1 MTQYNKEYHK
11 EYYEAHKEGYKLY
24 RKAWY
29 QEHKEEQKE
38 QHKAKYKSNR
48 EEIKKHQKEYYKEH
62 KEEIKKYRKK
72 YAPSYYKSD
81 VNSEGKPKES
91 IRRMSRYY
99 LSKHGKKIPGY
110 QIHHC
115 CTYNEPYK
123 FIYCSKEIHLKI
135 HQYLRDNNIPADSD
149 HYEQIK
155 HLLDETVVLYGV

>member
-11 EYYEAHKEGYKLY
+11 EYYQAHKERYKLY
-24 RKAWY
+24 KKAWY

-38 QHKAKYKSNR
+38 YRKAYYQAHK
-48 EEIKKHQKEYYKEH
+48 EETKEQQKEYNKCH
-62 KEEIKKYRKK
+62 KDEIKEYHKK
-72 YAPSYYKSD
+72 YAQTYYKSD
-81 VNSEGKPKES
+81 VNSEGKSKY
-91 IRRMSRYY
+91 IVRNKSRYY

-110 QIHHC
+110 EIHHC

-149 HYEQIK
+149 HFEQIK

>member
-38 QHKAKYKSNR
+38 YNKDRYKAHREEYKEYMKSN
-48 EEIKKHQKEYYKEH
+48 
-62 KEEIKKYRKK
+62 
-72 YAPSYYKSD
+72 
-81 VNSEGKPKES
+81 VNSEGIPKES
-91 IRRMSRYY
+91 IRRMSRCY
-99 LSKHGKKIPGY
+99 LSKHGTKIPGY

-149 HYEQIK
+149 HFEQIK
-155 HLLDETVVLYGV
+155 HLLDETVIVYGV